1 MESSR
6 ATRSW
11 GTAALILAA
20 VVCVAAAALS
30 VTTVARAQTGQ
41 AGCPSVIIQWQ
52 PQSVLETMFRA
63 RILED
68 NKAIMNGLRILAD
81 HPETTADQMKR
92 LVGHTYLKT
101 PHLWVNG
108 KWIDDWPDVL
118 DALKG
123 ILHKDSQIAINSV
136 SAVIEYQTYD
146 QVLKPGA
153 AADIDAR
160 VTVTMTFSASP
171 GDNILK
177 GELKHSRVC
186 EII

>member
-1 MESSR
+1 MESSK

-11 GTAALILAA
+11 GTAALILTA
-20 VVCVAAAALS
+20 VVCIAAAALS
-30 VTTVARAQTGQ
+30 VTNVARAQTGQ
-41 AGCPSVIIQWQ
+41 ACCPSVIIQWQ

-68 NKAIMNGLRILAD
+68 NKAIMNGLQALAKNPGLTV
-81 HPETTADQMKR
+81 PEMMEYVDK
-92 LVGHTYLKT
+92 TYLKT
-101 PHLWVNG
+101 PHLWMNG
-108 KWIDDWPDVL
+108 KWIDEWPAVL

-123 ILHKDSQIAINSV
+123 ILHKDALISINSV

-153 AADIDAR
+153 ASDIDAL

-177 GELKHSRVC
+177 GELKHRRVC

>member
-1 MESSR
+1 MESSK

-20 VVCVAAAALS
+20 VVCIAAAALS
-30 VTTVARAQTGQ
+30 VTNAARAQTGPSC
-41 AGCPSVIIQWQ
+41 CPSVIIQWQ

-68 NKAIMNGLRILAD
+68 NKAIMNGLQALAIIPD
-81 HPETTADQMKR
+81 LTVAENDGSDRPYVSQA
-92 LVGHTYLKT
+92 
-101 PHLWVNG
+101 PHLWMNG
-108 KWIDDWPDVL
+108 KWIDEWPAVL

-123 ILHKDSQIAINSV
+123 IIHKDSRISINSV

>member
-1 MESSR
+1 M
-6 ATRSW
+6 
-11 GTAALILAA
+11 
-20 VVCVAAAALS
+20 
-30 VTTVARAQTGQ
+30 
-41 AGCPSVIIQWQ
+41 
-52 PQSVLETMFRA
+52 
-63 RILED
+63 
-68 NKAIMNGLRILAD
+68 
-81 HPETTADQMKR
+81 
-92 LVGHTYLKT
+92 
-101 PHLWVNG
+101 NG
-108 KWIDDWPDVL
+108 KWIDEWPAVL

-123 ILHKDSQIAINSV
+123 IIHKDGRISITSV

>member
-1 MESSR
+1 MESSK

-20 VVCVAAAALS
+20 VVCIAAAALS
-30 VTTVARAQTGQ
+30 VTNAARAQTGP
-41 AGCPSVIIQWQ
+41 ACCPSVIIQWQ

-68 NKAIMNGLRILAD
+68 NKSIMNGLQALAID
-81 HPETTADQMKR
+81 PGLPLPKMMEY
-92 LVGHTYLKT
+92 VGHTYLKA
-101 PHLWVNG
+101 PHLWMNG
-108 KWIDDWPDVL
+108 KWIDEWPAVL

-123 ILHKDSQIAINSV
+123 IIHKGSRISINSV

-146 QVLKPGA
+146 QALKLGA

-160 VTVTMTFSASP
+160 ATVTMTFSASP